1 MYKDNITDTE
11 RQIQEESVSESER
24 KREKEYN
31 GLY

>member
-11 RQIQEESVSESER
+11 RQIQEERVSESER

>member
-11 RQIQEESVSESER
+11 RQIQEERVSESER

-31 GLY
+31 GVY